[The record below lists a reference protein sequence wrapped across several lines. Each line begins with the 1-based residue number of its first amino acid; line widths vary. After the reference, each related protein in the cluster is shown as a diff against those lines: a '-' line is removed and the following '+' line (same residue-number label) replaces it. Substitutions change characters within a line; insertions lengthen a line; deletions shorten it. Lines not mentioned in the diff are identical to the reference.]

1 MEINLATDLRPY
13 ESDAEFLL
21 DQLQLLDERINLY
34 LARKNRRLD
43 IDGKNFYRGLVLS
56 EKEFSELMAENNFD
70 EELKL
75 QINQMESQVLLGE
88 VYIQRR
94 VALTAEYGSE
104 LKTNKVLN
112 KFNLGNFEKQCVF
125 IALAVELDS
134 KYEKVFA
141 YLQNDV
147 ERRNPTIGLV
157 LELLSKSKE
166 EQLRNRSFFAE
177 DAKLMKYFFAPGED
191 KNLPSFLTRALK
203 LNPDMVNYLLEWEPS
218 PTVGSPPTPL
228 LYNQEILDNITT
240 ILAREKQV
248 IICLEGKHGTGKT

>member
-112 KFNLGNFEKQCVF
+112 KFNLGNFENSVF
-125 IALAVELDS
+125 LSLWLWNWTASMKKCLLIS
-134 KYEKVFA
+134 K
-141 YLQNDV
+141 
-147 ERRNPTIGLV
+147 
-157 LELLSKSKE
+157 
-166 EQLRNRSFFAE
+166 
-177 DAKLMKYFFAPGED
+177 M
-191 KNLPSFLTRALK
+191 
-203 LNPDMVNYLLEWEPS
+203 M
-218 PTVGSPPTPL
+218 
-228 LYNQEILDNITT
+228 
-240 ILAREKQV
+240 
-248 IICLEGKHGTGKT
+248 